1 MQQFHSFFISVRLN
15 ALNSPTPES
24 ILYVMKV
31 RLEGLKHNIDFGAR
45 RCGTQGEG
53 IDRTTIQKRATL

>member
-15 ALNSPTPES
+15 ALNPPNPES

-31 RLEGLKHNIDFGAR
+31 RLEGLKHDIDFGAR
-45 RCGTQGEG
+45 RWWYTGGG
-53 IDRTTIQKRATL
+53 DR

>member
-15 ALNSPTPES
+15 ALNPPNPES

-31 RLEGLKHNIDFGAR
+31 RLEGLKHDIDFGAR
-45 RCGTQGEG
+45 RWRYTGGGDT
-53 IDRTTIQKRATL
+53 